1 MLCTAP
7 VGAEELGETV
17 GKVLRVPQPPG
28 EHTFWLSDVMLHR
41 AALFDGDAGK
51 MLGSITAGSVGVGFI
66 ISPMPSHDHK
76 EIYIPESYF
85 SRGVRGDRTDVVTVY
100 DGASLMP
107 TGEIPIPPKR
117 AEYFPGNAA
126 NAMLDDGR
134 FLAIFNVTPAQSA
147 TVVDAPARKLTAEVQ
162 SPGCSLVYPAG
173 ARRFFLLCAD
183 GTALVVTLDDNGAV
197 ASAARTPRFFDADKD
212 PITEKGARLGN
223 VWHFVSYA
231 GVVHSI
237 DVSGDAPKFG
247 ETWPLLTDADRK
259 ETWRIGG
266 EQHLAIHQKTG
277 RLYVIMHKG
286 PADTHK
292 WGGPEVWVYD
302 VKTHQRLQRIA
313 TQNPISSF
321 IRLQSETGMSAE
333 RGSVVGWLLDHLLPN
348 PGTDGILVTQDDH
361 PLLIG
366 LSIAFPF
373 ALSAAGG
380 WGGIAHLQPTAD
392 YWSLVKSGSSGLV
405 YLAMLAPAFVVSPGL
420 LQKVYGAKDAHAVR
434 WGVGLN
440 ALGLFL
446 YAIVPVLL
454 GMMARASFPDLPARD
469 LALPTLLMKSVPPL
483 IGSLGLAAVFSAEIS
498 AADAVLFMLT
508 TSVARDL
515 YARFIQPS
523 ADERR
528 QLVVARVTAV
538 GLGIVSVMIAMTAES
553 IIDALSIFYTLM
565 GVGLFVPILA
575 GLFVPRATTAGALAA
590 TLSGIAAV
598 LAVQTFGHP
607 GPSWMTPAMFGLLT
621 SVVAMAASLAVLP
634 APVRATD

>member
-1 MLCTAP
+1 MTTPLLLLLIYSAGIIGLGLWIGRKVRTAEGFFVAGRSLGPGLLFSTMLAANIGGGST
-7 VGAEELGETV
+7 VGATGLGYRDGLAAWWWV
-17 GKVLRVPQPPG
+17 G
-28 EHTFWLSDVMLHR
+28 
-41 AALFDGDAGK
+41 
-51 MLGSITAGSVGVGFI
+51 
-66 ISPMPSHDHK
+66 
-76 EIYIPESYF
+76 
-85 SRGVRGDRTDVVTVY
+85 
-100 DGASLMP
+100 
-107 TGEIPIPPKR
+107 
-117 AEYFPGNAA
+117 
-126 NAMLDDGR
+126 
-134 FLAIFNVTPAQSA
+134 
-147 TVVDAPARKLTAEVQ
+147 
-162 SPGCSLVYPAG
+162 
-173 ARRFFLLCAD
+173 
-183 GTALVVTLDDNGAV
+183 
-197 ASAARTPRFFDADKD
+197 SAA
-212 PITEKGARLGN
+212 
-223 VWHFVSYA
+223 V
-231 GVVHSI
+231 
-237 DVSGDAPKFG
+237 
-247 ETWPLLTDADRK
+247 
-259 ETWRIGG
+259 
-266 EQHLAIHQKTG
+266 
-277 RLYVIMHKG
+277 
-286 PADTHK
+286 
-292 WGGPEVWVYD
+292 
-302 VKTHQRLQRIA
+302 
-313 TQNPISSF
+313 
-321 IRLQSETGMSAE
+321 
-333 RGSVVGWLLDHLLPN
+333 GSVVLAFWIGPAIHRITARHNLRTVGDYLEHRYGPSMRLLNGLLLWV
-348 PGTDGILVTQDDH
+348 GALFILSGQLIGISWILGVVAGLPKLWGCIVGGVVVTAYFAAGGLLTSAWVNMVQ
-361 PLLIG
+361 LAVKLIG

-380 WGGIAHLQPTAD
+380 WSGIAHLQPTAD
-392 YWSLVKSGSSGLV
+392 YWNLAKSGSSGLV

-528 QLVVARVTAV
+528 QLLVARVTAV
-538 GLGIVSVMIAMTAES
+538 VLGIVSVMIAMTAES

-575 GLFVPRATTAGALAA
+575 GLFVPRATMAGALAA

>member
-1 MLCTAP
+1 MNTSLLLLLVYSAGIIGLGLWIGRKVRTAEGFFVAGRSLGPGLLFSTMLAANIGGGST
-7 VGAEELGETV
+7 VGATGLGYRDGLAAWWWV
-17 GKVLRVPQPPG
+17 G
-28 EHTFWLSDVMLHR
+28 
-41 AALFDGDAGK
+41 
-51 MLGSITAGSVGVGFI
+51 
-66 ISPMPSHDHK
+66 
-76 EIYIPESYF
+76 
-85 SRGVRGDRTDVVTVY
+85 
-100 DGASLMP
+100 
-107 TGEIPIPPKR
+107 
-117 AEYFPGNAA
+117 
-126 NAMLDDGR
+126 
-134 FLAIFNVTPAQSA
+134 
-147 TVVDAPARKLTAEVQ
+147 
-162 SPGCSLVYPAG
+162 
-173 ARRFFLLCAD
+173 
-183 GTALVVTLDDNGAV
+183 
-197 ASAARTPRFFDADKD
+197 SAA
-212 PITEKGARLGN
+212 
-223 VWHFVSYA
+223 V
-231 GVVHSI
+231 
-237 DVSGDAPKFG
+237 
-247 ETWPLLTDADRK
+247 
-259 ETWRIGG
+259 
-266 EQHLAIHQKTG
+266 
-277 RLYVIMHKG
+277 
-286 PADTHK
+286 
-292 WGGPEVWVYD
+292 
-302 VKTHQRLQRIA
+302 
-313 TQNPISSF
+313 
-321 IRLQSETGMSAE
+321 
-333 RGSVVGWLLDHLLPN
+333 GSVVLAFWIGPAIHRITARHNLRTVGDYLEHRYGPSMRLLNGLLLWV
-348 PGTDGILVTQDDH
+348 GALFILSGQLIGISWILGVVAGLPKLWGCIVGGVVVTAYFAAGGLLTSAWVNMVQ
-361 PLLIG
+361 LAVKLIG

-380 WGGIAHLQPTAD
+380 WSGIAQLQPTAD

-538 GLGIVSVMIAMTAES
+538 VLGIVSVMIAMTAES

-621 SVVAMAASLAVLP
+621 SVVAMAASLAVVP